1 MSCPVE
7 LELPKDKEEIS
18 KVSVDPSSTASSN
31 IFEMMEYSD
40 GLTEQQLTVE
50 TSTGKEYFRVDDASD
65 PKESPR
71 KISASEETAKSDVET
86 HADPSLKA
94 EAFIKSESRKR
105 KRSMENGISVSEKEI
120 QRRSTRSRAYAQQV
134 EEDIYSLRAELR
146 SFLPTCLL

>member
-7 LELPKDKEEIS
+7 LELPKDKEDIS
-18 KVSVDPSSTASSN
+18 KVSVDPSSSASSN
-31 IFEMMEYSD
+31 IIEMMEHSD
-40 GLTEQQLTVE
+40 GQSEHPSTAE
-50 TSTGKEYFRVDDASD
+50 TLAGKECFRVDDAPD
-65 PKESPR
+65 LKESPR
-71 KISASEETAKSDVET
+71 KISASEETGKSDIET
-86 HADPSLKA
+86 HSDPSLKA
-94 EAFIKSESRKR
+94 EAIKSDSRKR